1 LKQKELLEE
10 AGIQY
15 FIVDLEPCRELE
27 VLETFA
33 GSVKKKKK
41 KMSGIPNAVQEW
53 SAY

>member
-33 GSVKKKKK
+33 GSVKKKK
-41 KMSGIPNAVQEW
+41 MSGIPNAVQEW